1 MSFRLNHFASAAT
14 LLMSGALAPAHAQQA
29 ASAPAPDAAASA
41 VPPAAPAPTEVQVVE
56 VKGIRAAY
64 ASSLGSKKS
73 ADSIVEVVTA
83 EDVGKLPAKNVA
95 DTVQRLPGVN
105 ISSNSGGDG
114 AFADANRV
122 SIRGTA
128 PSLTQTLINGHS
140 VGSADW
146 FIANQGVNGGA
157 SGRSVSYDLL
167 PAEIVGKV
175 TVYKTAQADLIEGGA
190 AGSVDIETRSPL
202 SLAKQVTVDGSI
214 NAVYSTAT
222 RKTDPQVSGLV
233 GWKNDAKTL
242 GVILQ
247 AFSERRHDRRDG
259 QEFLGYNTVS
269 FQDIYGLAPIA
280 NPNNDP
286 AIAAQNAAN
295 ATQLAS
301 LHASKPGLDGATFAN
316 NVNATLLE
324 MNMQRQGAMV
334 DVELKPT
341 NRLRLDF
348 NGFYSKLT
356 ETNQDSSLETEQTA
370 LIGMG
375 VLPDSYQVNSGGLLT
390 SATWNQSSMPDYAST
405 GAYVADYDK
414 YYRPGENA
422 RVYYADVD
430 LDFAASDTLRITGKL
445 GRTQAVG
452 ATPNEYA
459 YVTNV
464 GNAGLSYQ
472 MNGLLKPADVSFPGY
487 PNTGNYNDPHLFL
500 AYDGL
505 NKVKSTDQETY
516 FQTDA
521 ELATETGVLDALKFG
536 MRLTSHQR
544 SVLDYYNDGCE
555 AQVPDD
561 TYTQCV
567 GTAQW
572 NGQVENRYGQGL
584 KGGPGFLTNIW
595 QLSPGAITSYVNAPG
610 NLPASSLPYSWPSS
624 FVVDEKTQA
633 LYGMA
638 KLVGGQW
645 KGNAGLRVVRT
656 QQVAHYNEGADAA
669 APGDTIYPDPHN
681 GDYIHVTTSKTYTDL
696 LPSANFSY
704 DLTRNLI
711 GRLAA
716 SRTMTRADYTD
727 LAGAVSLN
735 GQNGTGSGGNPQLK
749 PVRSTNWDASIEWYF
764 APQALLEL
772 GVFYMDLTSY
782 IGYGQTTVL
791 APNLQ
796 QNPIV
801 STPTYP
807 YTVAQPVND
816 KGTNKGFEIAWQQPI
831 AWGFGMDLNYT
842 YALGRDSNG
851 APLAGSSRHTYN
863 AEGWY
868 ENDFLSARLIYSY
881 RSDFLTG
888 IVSAL
893 PQYVAGAGDVSASI
907 NVKLTDQ
914 LSLSFDAKNLAGALA
929 RQYVVQKDMPAAI
942 YNNGKQFYLG
952 LKYSM

>member
-14 LLMSGALAPAHAQQA
+14 LLMSGALAPAYAQQG
-29 ASAPAPDAAASA
+29 APAPQPAASA
-41 VPPAAPAPTEVQVVE
+41 VPPAADNVQTVE
-56 VKGIRAAY
+56 IKGIRASY
-64 ASSLGSKKS
+64 ASSLGSKKN
-73 ADSIVEVVTA
+73 ADAVVEVVTA
-83 EDVGKLPAKNVA
+83 EDIGKLPAKNVA

-122 SIRGTA
+122 SIRGTS

-190 AGSVDIETRSPL
+190 TGSVDIETRSPL
-202 SLAKQVTVDGSI
+202 SLSKQLTVDGSI
-214 NAVYSTAT
+214 NAVYSTST

-233 GWKNDAKTL
+233 GWKNDAKTF

-269 FQDIYGLAPIA
+269 FQDIYGLAA
-280 NPNNDP
+280 DDP
-286 AIAAQNAAN
+286 ALATLRAA
-295 ATQLAS
+295 
-301 LHASKPGLDGATFAN
+301 HPGLDGATFAN

-324 MNMQRQGAMV
+324 MNMQRKGAML
-334 DVELKPT
+334 DLELKPT
-341 NRLRLDF
+341 SRLRLDF

-356 ETNQDSSLETEQTA
+356 ETNQDSSFETEQTA
-370 LIGMG
+370 LIRMG

-390 SATWNQSSMPDYAST
+390 QATWNQSSMPDYAST
-405 GAYVADYDK
+405 GAYVGDYDK

-422 RVYYADVD
+422 RVYYADLD
-430 LDFAASDTLRITGKL
+430 LDYAVSDKLRITGKL
-445 GRTQAVG
+445 GKTQAVG

-464 GNAGLSYQ
+464 GNAGLTYT
-472 MNGLLKPADVSFPGY
+472 MNGLYKPADVSFPGY
-487 PNTGNYNDPHLFL
+487 ANTGNFNDPHLFL

-516 FQTDA
+516 FQSDA
-521 ELATETGVLDALKFG
+521 DVSIEHGVLDSFKFG
-536 MRLTSHQR
+536 VRLTNHQR
-544 SVLDYYNDGCE
+544 SVLDYYNDGCQ
-555 AQVPDD
+555 AQVPDN

-572 NGQVENRYGQGL
+572 NGQVESRYGQGL
-584 KGGPGFLTNIW
+584 HGGPGFLTNIW
-595 QLSPGAITSYVNAPG
+595 QLSPGAITGYVNAPG

-624 FVVDEKTQA
+624 FVVNERTQA

-638 KLVGGQW
+638 RLVGDQW
-645 KGNAGLRVVRT
+645 KGNAGLRAVRT

-669 APGDTIYPDPHN
+669 APGDTVYPDPHN

-696 LPSANFSY
+696 LPSANFSV
-704 DLTRNLI
+704 DITPKLI

-749 PVRSTNWDASIEWYF
+749 PVRSSNWDASLEWYF
-764 APQALLEL
+764 APQSLLEL

-801 STPTYP
+801 TTPTYP

-816 KGTNKGFEIAWQQPI
+816 KGTNKGFELAWQQPI
-831 AWGFGMDLNYT
+831 ADGFGLNLNYT
-842 YALGRDSNG
+842 YAVGRDSNG
-851 APLAGSSRHTYN
+851 ARLAGSSRHTYN

-868 ENDFLSARLIYSY
+868 ENDFFSARLTYSY

-893 PQYVAGAGDVSASI
+893 PQYVAGSGDVSASV
-907 NVKLTDQ
+907 NLKLTDQ
-914 LSLSFDAKNLAGALA
+914 LSLSFDAKNLAGTLA
-929 RQYVVQKDMPAAI
+929 CQYVVQKDMPAAI

-952 LKYSM
+952 LKYSL

>member
-1 MSFRLNHFASAAT
+1 MSFRLNPFALAAT
-14 LLMSGALAPAHAQQA
+14 LLMSGALTPARAQEA
-29 ASAPAPDAAASA
+29 APAPQPAASA
-41 VPPAAPAPTEVQVVE
+41 VPQPAAEVQSVE
-56 VKGIRAAY
+56 IKGIRASY
-64 ASSLGSKKS
+64 ANSLNKKKGDD
-73 ADSIVEVVTA
+73 AVVEVVTA
-83 EDVGKLPAKNVA
+83 EDIGKLPAKNVA

-167 PAEIVGKV
+167 PAEIVGQV

-190 AGSVDIETRSPL
+190 TGSVNIETRSPL
-202 SLAKQVTVDGSI
+202 SLSKQLTLDGSI
-214 NAVYSTAT
+214 TAAYSTST

-233 GWKNDAKTL
+233 GWKNDAKTF

-269 FQDIYGLAPIA
+269 FQDIYGLAA
-280 NPNNDP
+280 DDP
-286 AIAAQNAAN
+286 ALATLRAA
-295 ATQLAS
+295 
-301 LHASKPGLDGATFAN
+301 HPGLDGATFAN

-324 MNMQRQGAMV
+324 MNMQRKGAML
-334 DVELKPT
+334 DLELKPT
-341 NRLRLDF
+341 SRLRLDF

-375 VLPDSYQVNSGGLLT
+375 VLPDSYQVNAGGLLT
-390 SATWNQSSMPDYAST
+390 QATWNQSSMPDYAST

-422 RVYYADVD
+422 RVYYANLD
-430 LDFAASDTLRITGKL
+430 LDYTVSDKLRLSGKL
-445 GRTQAVG
+445 GKTQAVG

-464 GNAGLSYQ
+464 GNAGLAYT
-472 MNGLLKPADVSFPGY
+472 MNGLYKPADVSFPGY
-487 PNTGNYNDPHLFL
+487 PNTGNFNDPHLFL

-516 FQTDA
+516 FQADA
-521 ELATETGVLDALKFG
+521 DLSVDSGVLDSFKFG
-536 MRLTSHQR
+536 VRLTSHQR
-544 SVLDYYNDGCE
+544 SVLDYYNDGCQ

-572 NGQVENRYGQGL
+572 NGQVESRYGQGL
-584 KGGPGFLTNIW
+584 GGGPGFLTNIW
-595 QLSPGAITSYVNAPG
+595 QLSPGAITGYVNAPG

-624 FVVDEKTQA
+624 FVVNERTQA
-633 LYGMA
+633 LFGMGR
-638 KLVGGQW
+638 LVGDQW

-669 APGDTIYPDPHN
+669 TPGETVYPDPHN
-681 GDYIHVTTSKTYTDL
+681 GDYIHVTTAKTYTDL

-704 DLTRNLI
+704 DLTPKLV

-749 PVRSTNWDASIEWYF
+749 PVRSSNFDASLEWYF
-764 APQALLEL
+764 APQSLLEL

-801 STPTYP
+801 ATPTYP

-816 KGTNKGFEIAWQQPI
+816 KGTNKGFELAWQQPI
-831 AWGFGMDLNYT
+831 AYGFGLNLNYT
-842 YALGRDSNG
+842 YAVGRDSNG
-851 APLAGSSRHTYN
+851 ARLAGSSRHTYN

-868 ENDFLSARLIYSY
+868 ENDVFSARLIYSY

-893 PQYVAGAGDVSASI
+893 PQYVAGAGDISASV
-907 NVKLTDQ
+907 NLKLTDQ
-914 LSLSFDAKNLAGALA
+914 LSLSFDAKNLAGTLA

-952 LKYSM
+952 LKYSL

>member
-1 MSFRLNHFASAAT
+1 MSFRLNPFASAA
-14 LLMSGALAPAHAQQA
+14 LLMSGAIAPACAQQA
-29 ASAPAPDAAASA
+29 APAPQAAASA
-41 VPPAAPAPTEVQVVE
+41 ASAPGEEVQTVE
-56 VKGIRAAY
+56 IKGIRASY
-64 ASSLGSKKS
+64 ASSLSNKKG
-73 ADSIVEVVTA
+73 ADAVVEVVTA
-83 EDVGKLPAKNVA
+83 EDIGKLPAKNVA

-128 PSLTQTLINGHS
+128 PSLTQTLVNGHS

-175 TVYKTAQADLIEGGA
+175 TVYKTSQADLIEGGA
-190 AGSVDIETRSPL
+190 TGSVDIETRSPL
-202 SLAKQVTVDGSI
+202 SLAKPLTLDGSI
-214 NAVYSTAT
+214 TAAYSTST

-233 GWKNDAKTL
+233 GWKNDAKTF

-269 FQDIYGLAPIA
+269 FQDIFGLAPVA

-295 ATQLAS
+295 AAALA
-301 LHASKPGLDGATFAN
+301 AKQAQYPGLDGATFAN

-324 MNMQRQGAMV
+324 MNMQRTGGLV
-334 DVELKPT
+334 DVEFKPAPT
-341 NRLRLDF
+341 LRLDV
-348 NGFYSKLT
+348 NGFWSKLT
-356 ETNQDSSLETEQTA
+356 ATNQDSSLETEQTA

-375 VLPDSYQVNSGGLLT
+375 VLPDTYQVNSGGLLT
-390 SATWNQSSMPDYAST
+390 QATWNQSSMPDYAST

-422 RVYYADVD
+422 RVYYADID

-445 GRTQAVG
+445 GKTQAVG

-464 GNAGLSYQ
+464 GNAGLSYR
-472 MNGLLKPADVSFPGY
+472 MNGLLTPADVSFPGY
-487 PNTGNYNDPHLFL
+487 ANTGNYNDPHLFL

-521 ELATETGVLDALKFG
+521 EWATETGVLDALKFG
-536 MRLTSHQR
+536 LRLTSHQR

-555 AQVPDD
+555 AVIPDN
-561 TYTQCV
+561 TYTQCN
-567 GTAQW
+567 GIAQW
-572 NGQVENRYGQGL
+572 AGQVEDRYGQGL
-584 KGGPGFLTNIW
+584 HGGPGFLTNIW
-595 QLSPGAITSYVNAPG
+595 QLSPSEITDYVNAPG

-624 FVVDEKTQA
+624 FVVNEKTQA

-638 KLVGGQW
+638 KLAGAQW

-656 QQVAHYNEGADAA
+656 QQVAHYNEGSDAA
-669 APGDTIYPDPHN
+669 APGDTIYQDPHN
-681 GDYIHVTTSKTYTDL
+681 GDYIHVTTRKTYTDL
-696 LPSANFSY
+696 LPSANFSV
-704 DLTRNLI
+704 DFTNKLI
-711 GRLAA
+711 GRVAA
-716 SRTMTRADYTD
+716 SRTITRADYTD

-749 PVRSTNWDASIEWYF
+749 PVRSTNWDASLEWYF
-764 APQALLEL
+764 APQSLLEV

-782 IGYGQTTVL
+782 IGYGQTTIL

-816 KGTNKGFEIAWQQPI
+816 KGTNKGFELAWQQPI
-831 AWGFGMDLNYT
+831 AYGFGVNLNYT

-868 ENDFLSARLIYSY
+868 ENDFLSARLTYSY

-907 NVKLTDQ
+907 NWKLTDQ
-914 LSLSFDAKNLAGALA
+914 LSLSFDAKNLTGELA
-929 RQYVVQKDMPAAI
+929 RQYVVRKDMPAAI

-952 LKYSM
+952 LKYSL

>member
-1 MSFRLNHFASAAT
+1 MSFRLNPFASAA
-14 LLMSGALAPAHAQQA
+14 LLMTGVITPAFAQQA
-29 ASAPAPDAAASA
+29 APAPQPAASA
-41 VPPAAPAPTEVQVVE
+41 VPTQPDVQVVE
-56 VKGIRAAY
+56 VKGIRASY
-64 ASSLGSKKS
+64 ASSLSNKKG
-73 ADSIVEVVTA
+73 ADSVVEVVTA
-83 EDVGKLPAKNVA
+83 EDIGKLPAKNVA

-175 TVYKTAQADLIEGGA
+175 TVFKTAQADLIEGGA
-190 AGSVDIETRSPL
+190 TGSVDIETRSPL
-202 SLAKQVTVDGSI
+202 SLSKQLTLDAS
-214 NAVYSTAT
+214 ATAAYSTST

-233 GWKNDAKTL
+233 GWKNDAKTF

-247 AFSERRHDRRDG
+247 AFSEQRHDRRDG

-269 FQDIYGLAPIA
+269 MQDIFGLAPVA
-280 NPNNDP
+280 NPGNDP
-286 AIAAQNAAN
+286 TIAAQNAAN
-295 ATQLAS
+295 AAALA
-301 LHASKPGLDGATFAN
+301 AKQAQYPGLDGATFAN

-324 MNMQRQGAMV
+324 MHMQRKGAMV
-334 DVELKPT
+334 DFELKPT
-341 NRLRLDF
+341 NRLRVDV

-375 VLPDSYQVNSGGLLT
+375 VLPDTYQVNSGGLLT
-390 SATWNQSSMPDYAST
+390 QATWNQSSMPDYAST

-414 YYRPGENA
+414 YYRPNESA
-422 RVYYADVD
+422 RVYYADLD
-430 LDFAASDTLRITGKL
+430 LDFEASDKLRLTGKL
-445 GRTQAVG
+445 GKTQAVG

-464 GNAGLSYQ
+464 GNAGLSYK
-472 MNGLLKPADVSFPGY
+472 MNGLYTPADVSFPGY

-516 FQTDA
+516 FQGDA
-521 ELATETGVLDALKFG
+521 EYATEYGVLDALKFG
-536 MRLTSHQR
+536 VRFTNHSR

-555 AQVPDD
+555 AQIPDD
-561 TYTQCV
+561 SYTQCV
-567 GTAQW
+567 GIAQW

-584 KGGPGFLTNIW
+584 HGGPGFLTNIW
-595 QLSPGAITSYVNAPG
+595 QLSPSEITGYVNAPG

-624 FVVDEKTQA
+624 FVVNEKTQA

-638 KLVGGQW
+638 KLVGEQW

-656 QQVAHYNEGADAA
+656 QQVAHYNEGSDAA
-669 APGDTIYPDPHN
+669 APGDTIYSDPHN

-704 DLTRNLI
+704 DFRRDLI
-711 GRLAA
+711 GRVAA

-749 PVRSTNWDASIEWYF
+749 PVRSTNWDASLEWYF
-764 APQALLEL
+764 APQSLLEV

-816 KGTNKGFEIAWQQPI
+816 KGTNKGFELAWQQPI
-831 AWGFGMDLNYT
+831 AYGFGVNLNYT
-842 YALGRDSNG
+842 WALGRDSNG
-851 APLAGSSRHTYN
+851 APLAGSSKHTYN

-868 ENDFLSARLIYSY
+868 ENDFLSARVTYSY

-893 PQYVAGAGDVSASI
+893 PQYVAGSGDVSASI
-907 NVKLTDQ
+907 NWKLTDQ
-914 LSLSFDAKNLAGALA
+914 LSLSLDGKNLAGTLA

-952 LKYSM
+952 LKFSL

>member
-1 MSFRLNHFASAAT
+1 MSFRLNPFALAAT
-14 LLMSGALAPAHAQQA
+14 LLMSGTLVPACAQS
-29 ASAPAPDAAASA
+29 SAPGPDSAASA
-41 VPPAAPAPTEVQVVE
+41 VPPLPTQPDTQVVE

-64 ASSLGSKKS
+64 ASSLGAKKS
-73 ADSIVEVVTA
+73 ADAIVEVVTA

-95 DTVQRLPGVN
+95 DTMQRLPGVN

-128 PSLTQTLINGHS
+128 PSLTQTLVNGHS

-190 AGSVDIETRSPL
+190 TGSVDIETRSPL
-202 SLAKQVTVDGSI
+202 SLSKQLTVDGSI
-214 NAVYSTAT
+214 NAVYSTST
-222 RKTDPQVSGLV
+222 RKSDPQISGMV
-233 GWKNDAKTL
+233 GWKNEAKTL
-242 GVILQ
+242 GVIFQ
-247 AFSERRHDRRDG
+247 AFSESRHDRRDG
-259 QEFLGYNTVS
+259 QEFLGYDTVS
-269 FQDIYGLAPIA
+269 MQDIFGLAPIS
-280 NPNNDP
+280 NPTNDP
-286 AIAAQNAAN
+286 GIAAQNAAN
-295 ATQLAS
+295 AAALA
-301 LHASKPGLDGATFAN
+301 AKQAQYPGLDGATFAN

-324 MNMQRQGAMV
+324 MRMQRKGAML

-348 NGFYSKLT
+348 NGFMSRLT

-375 VLPDSYQVNSGGLLT
+375 VLPDSYHVNSGGLLT
-390 SATWNQSSMPDYAST
+390 QATWNPSSMPDYAST

-414 YYRPGENA
+414 YDRPGENA
-422 RVYYADVD
+422 KVYYADVD
-430 LDFAASDTLRITGKL
+430 VDFAASDKLRLSGKL
-445 GRTQAVG
+445 GKTQAVG

-472 MNGLLKPADVSFPGY
+472 MNGLYKPGDVSFPGY
-487 PNTGNYNDPHLFL
+487 ANTGNFNDPHLFL

-516 FQTDA
+516 VQADA
-521 ELATETGVLDALKFG
+521 DYAVESGVLDSLKFG
-536 MRLTSHQR
+536 VRLTNHQR
-544 SVLDYYNDGCE
+544 SVLDYYNDGCQ
-555 AQVPDD
+555 AQVPDG

-572 NGQVENRYGQGL
+572 AGQVQARYGQGL
-584 KGGPGFLTNIW
+584 HGGPGFLSNIW
-595 QLSPGAITSYVNAPG
+595 QLSPGEITSYVNAAG

-638 KLVGGQW
+638 RLVGEQW

-656 QQVAHYNEGADAA
+656 QQAAHYNQGADAA
-669 APGDTIYPDPHN
+669 APGQTVYSDPHN
-681 GDYIHVTTSKTYTDL
+681 GDYVHVTTTKAYTDL
-696 LPSANFSY
+696 LPSANASY
-704 DLTRNLI
+704 DFTNKLI
-711 GRLAA
+711 GRVAA

-749 PVRSTNWDASIEWYF
+749 PVRSTNWDASLEWYF
-764 APQALLEL
+764 APQSLLEV

-801 STPTYP
+801 TTPTYA

-816 KGTNKGFEIAWQQPI
+816 KGRNKGFEIAWQQPI
-831 AWGFGMDLNYT
+831 AYGFGLDLNYT
-842 YALGRDSNG
+842 YAAGRDSNG

-868 ENDFLSARLIYSY
+868 ENDSLSARLIYSY

-893 PQYVAGAGDVSASI
+893 PQYVAGTGDVSASI
-907 NVKLTDQ
+907 NFKLTDQ
-914 LSLSFDAKNLAGALA
+914 LSVSFDAKNLAGTLA
-929 RQYVVQKDMPAAI
+929 RQYVVHKDMPAAI

-952 LKYSM
+952 LKYSL

>member
-1 MSFRLNHFASAAT
+1 MSFRLNPFASAA
-14 LLMSGALAPAHAQQA
+14 LLMTGAISPAFAQ
-29 ASAPAPDAAASA
+29 
-41 VPPAAPAPTEVQVVE
+41 PAAPAPQSAASAAAAPVEETQTVE
-56 VKGIRAAY
+56 VKGIRASY
-64 ASSLGSKKS
+64 ASSLSNKKS
-73 ADSIVEVVTA
+73 ADAVVEVVTA

-128 PSLTQTLINGHS
+128 PSLTQTLVNGHS

-175 TVYKTAQADLIEGGA
+175 TVYKTSQADLIEGGA
-190 AGSVDIETRSPL
+190 TGSVDIETRSPL
-202 SLAKQVTVDGSI
+202 SLARQVTLDGAI
-214 NAVYSTAT
+214 NAVYSTST

-233 GWKNDAKTL
+233 GWKNDAKTF
-242 GVILQ
+242 GVLLQ

-269 FQDIYGLAPIA
+269 FQDIFGLAPVD

-286 AIAAQNAAN
+286 AITAQNAAN
-295 ATQLAS
+295 AAALA
-301 LHASKPGLDGATFAN
+301 AKQAQYPGLDGATFAN

-324 MNMQRQGAMV
+324 MNMQRKGAMV
-334 DVELKPT
+334 DLELKPT
-341 NRLRLDF
+341 SRLRLDF

-375 VLPDSYQVNSGGLLT
+375 VLPDTYQVNSGELLT
-390 SATWNQSSMPDYAST
+390 QATWNQSSMPDYAST

-422 RVYYADVD
+422 RVYYADIDV
-430 LDFAASDTLRITGKL
+430 DFAASDTLRITGKL
-445 GRTQAVG
+445 GKTQAVG

-464 GNAGLSYQ
+464 GNTGLSYK
-472 MNGLLKPADVSFPGY
+472 MNGLLTPADVSFPGY
-487 PNTGNYNDPHLFL
+487 ANTGNYNDPHLFL

-521 ELATETGVLDALKFG
+521 EWATETGVLDALKFG
-536 MRLTSHQR
+536 VRLTNHQR

-555 AQVPDD
+555 AVIPDD
-561 TYTQCV
+561 TYTQCN
-567 GTAQW
+567 GIAQW
-572 NGQVENRYGQGL
+572 AGQVENRYGQGL
-584 KGGPGFLTNIW
+584 HGGPGFLTNIW
-595 QLSPGAITSYVNAPG
+595 QLSPAEITSYVNAPG

-624 FVVDEKTQA
+624 FVVNEKTQA

-638 KLVGGQW
+638 KLVGTQW

-656 QQVAHYNEGADAA
+656 QQVAHYNEGSDAA
-669 APGDTIYPDPHN
+669 GPGDTIFPDPHN
-681 GDYIHVTTSKTYTDL
+681 GDYIHVTTRKTYTDL
-696 LPSANFSY
+696 LPSANLSY
-704 DLTRNLI
+704 DFTNKLI
-711 GRLAA
+711 GRFAA
-716 SRTMTRADYTD
+716 SRTITRADYTD

-749 PVRSTNWDASIEWYF
+749 PVRSTNWDASLEWYF
-764 APQALLEL
+764 APQSLLEV

-816 KGTNKGFEIAWQQPI
+816 KGTNKGFELAWQQPI
-831 AWGFGMDLNYT
+831 AYGFGVNLNYT

-868 ENDFLSARLIYSY
+868 ENDFLSARLTYSY

-907 NVKLTDQ
+907 NWKLTDQ
-914 LSLSFDAKNLAGALA
+914 LSLSFDAKNLTGELA
-929 RQYVVQKDMPAAI
+929 RQYVVRKDMPAAI

-952 LKYSM
+952 LKYSL

>member
-1 MSFRLNHFASAAT
+1 MSFRLNPFASAA
-14 LLMSGALAPAHAQQA
+14 LLMTGAISPAFAQ
-29 ASAPAPDAAASA
+29 
-41 VPPAAPAPTEVQVVE
+41 PAAPAPQSAASAAAAPVEETQTVE
-56 VKGIRAAY
+56 VKGIRASY
-64 ASSLGSKKS
+64 ASSLSNKKS
-73 ADSIVEVVTA
+73 ADAVVEVVTA

-128 PSLTQTLINGHS
+128 PSLTQTLVNGHS

-175 TVYKTAQADLIEGGA
+175 TVYKTSQADLIEGGA
-190 AGSVDIETRSPL
+190 TGSVDIETRSPL

-214 NAVYSTAT
+214 NAVYSTST

-233 GWKNDAKTL
+233 GWKNDAKTF
-242 GVILQ
+242 GVLLQ

-269 FQDIYGLAPIA
+269 FQDIFGLAPVD

-286 AIAAQNAAN
+286 AITAQNAAN
-295 ATQLAS
+295 AAALA
-301 LHASKPGLDGATFAN
+301 AKQAQYPGLDGATFAN

-324 MNMQRQGAMV
+324 MNMQRKGAMV
-334 DVELKPT
+334 DLELKPT
-341 NRLRLDF
+341 SRLRLDF

-375 VLPDSYQVNSGGLLT
+375 VLPDTYQVNSGGLLT
-390 SATWNQSSMPDYAST
+390 QATWNQSSMPDYAST

-422 RVYYADVD
+422 RVYYADIDV
-430 LDFAASDTLRITGKL
+430 DFAASDTLRITGKL
-445 GRTQAVG
+445 GKTQAVG

-464 GNAGLSYQ
+464 GNTGLSYK
-472 MNGLLKPADVSFPGY
+472 MNGLLTPADVSFPGY
-487 PNTGNYNDPHLFL
+487 ANTGNYNDPHLFL

-521 ELATETGVLDALKFG
+521 EWATEAGVLDALKFG
-536 MRLTSHQR
+536 VRLTNHQR

-555 AQVPDD
+555 AVIPDN
-561 TYTQCV
+561 TYTQCN
-567 GTAQW
+567 GIAQW
-572 NGQVENRYGQGL
+572 AGQVENRYGQGL
-584 KGGPGFLTNIW
+584 HGGPGFLTNIW
-595 QLSPGAITSYVNAPG
+595 QLSPSEITSYVNAPG

-624 FVVDEKTQA
+624 FVVNEKTQA

-638 KLVGGQW
+638 KLVGTQW

-656 QQVAHYNEGADAA
+656 QQVAHYNEGSDAA
-669 APGDTIYPDPHN
+669 GPGDTIFPDPHN
-681 GDYIHVTTSKTYTDL
+681 GDYIHVTTRKTYTDL
-696 LPSANFSY
+696 LPSANLSY
-704 DLTRNLI
+704 DFTNKLI
-711 GRLAA
+711 GRFAA
-716 SRTMTRADYTD
+716 SRTITRADYTD

-749 PVRSTNWDASIEWYF
+749 PVRSTNWDASLEWYF
-764 APQALLEL
+764 APQSLLEV

-816 KGTNKGFEIAWQQPI
+816 KGTNKGFELAWQQPI
-831 AWGFGMDLNYT
+831 AYGFGVNLNYT

-868 ENDFLSARLIYSY
+868 ENDFLSARLTYSY

-907 NVKLTDQ
+907 NWKLTDQ
-914 LSLSFDAKNLAGALA
+914 LSLSFDAKNLTGELA
-929 RQYVVQKDMPAAI
+929 RQYVVRKDMPAAI

-952 LKYSM
+952 LKYSL

>member
-1 MSFRLNHFASAAT
+1 MNPFASAA
-14 LLMSGALAPAHAQQA
+14 LLMSGAIAPACAQQA
-29 ASAPAPDAAASA
+29 APAPQAAASA
-41 VPPAAPAPTEVQVVE
+41 ASAPGEEVQTVE
-56 VKGIRAAY
+56 IKGIRASY
-64 ASSLGSKKS
+64 ASSLSNKKG
-73 ADSIVEVVTA
+73 ADAVVEVVTA
-83 EDVGKLPAKNVA
+83 EDIGKLPAKNVA

-128 PSLTQTLINGHS
+128 PSLTQTLVNGHS

-175 TVYKTAQADLIEGGA
+175 TVYKTSQADLIEGGA
-190 AGSVDIETRSPL
+190 TGSVDIETRSPL
-202 SLAKQVTVDGSI
+202 SLSKQVTVDGSVS
-214 NAVYSTAT
+214 AAYSTST

-233 GWKNDAKTL
+233 GWKNDAKTF

-269 FQDIYGLAPIA
+269 FQDIFGLAPVA

-295 ATQLAS
+295 AAALA
-301 LHASKPGLDGATFAN
+301 AKQAQYPGLDGATFAN

-324 MNMQRQGAMV
+324 MNMQRKGAMV
-334 DVELKPT
+334 DFELKPT
-341 NRLRLDF
+341 NRLRLDL

-375 VLPDSYQVNSGGLLT
+375 VLPDTYQVNSGGLLT
-390 SATWNQSSMPDYAST
+390 QATWNQSSMPDYAST

-422 RVYYADVD
+422 RVYYADID

-445 GRTQAVG
+445 GKTQAVG

-464 GNAGLSYQ
+464 GNAGLSYR
-472 MNGLLKPADVSFPGY
+472 MNGLLTPADVSFPGY
-487 PNTGNYNDPHLFL
+487 ANTGNYNDPHLFL

-521 ELATETGVLDALKFG
+521 EWATEAGVLDALKFG
-536 MRLTSHQR
+536 LRLTNHQR

-555 AQVPDD
+555 AVIPDN
-561 TYTQCV
+561 TYTQCN
-567 GTAQW
+567 GIAQW
-572 NGQVENRYGQGL
+572 AGQVEDRYGQGL
-584 KGGPGFLTNIW
+584 HGGPGFLTNIW
-595 QLSPGAITSYVNAPG
+595 QLSPSEITDYVNAPG

-624 FVVDEKTQA
+624 FVVNEKTQA

-638 KLVGGQW
+638 KLAGAQW

-656 QQVAHYNEGADAA
+656 QQVAHYNEGSDAA
-669 APGDTIYPDPHN
+669 APGDTIYQDPHN
-681 GDYIHVTTSKTYTDL
+681 GDYIHVTTRKTYTDL
-696 LPSANFSY
+696 LPSANFSV
-704 DLTRNLI
+704 DFTNKLI
-711 GRLAA
+711 GRVAA
-716 SRTMTRADYTD
+716 SRTITRADYTD

-749 PVRSTNWDASIEWYF
+749 PVRSTNWDASLEWYF
-764 APQALLEL
+764 APQSLLEV

-782 IGYGQTTVL
+782 IGYGQTTIL

-816 KGTNKGFEIAWQQPI
+816 KGTNKGFELAWQQPI
-831 AWGFGMDLNYT
+831 AYGFGVNLNYT

-868 ENDFLSARLIYSY
+868 ENDFLSARLTYSY

-907 NVKLTDQ
+907 NWKLTDQ
-914 LSLSFDAKNLAGALA
+914 LSLSFDAKNLTGELA
-929 RQYVVQKDMPAAI
+929 RQYVVRKDMPAAI

-952 LKYSM
+952 LKYSL

>member
-1 MSFRLNHFASAAT
+1 MNFRLNHLVSAT
-14 LLMSGALAPAHAQQA
+14 LMLSGAMSPAFAQQA
-29 ASAPAPDAAASA
+29 APAPADAASA
-41 VPPAAPAPTEVQVVE
+41 AKPAALAESTSLDVQSVE
-56 VKGIRAAY
+56 IKGIRAAY
-64 ASSLGSKKS
+64 ESSLASKKN
-73 ADSIVEVVTA
+73 ADGIVEVVTA
-83 EDVGKLPAKNVA
+83 EDIGKLPAKNVA

-175 TVYKTAQADLIEGGA
+175 TVYKTAQADVIEGGA
-190 AGSVDIETRSPL
+190 TGSVDIETRSPL
-202 SLAKQVTVDGSI
+202 SLAKKLTLDASLD
-214 NAVYSTAT
+214 AVYSSST

-233 GWKNDAKTL
+233 GWQNDAKTA
-242 GVILQ
+242 GVIFQ
-247 AFSERRHDRRDG
+247 VFSEKRHDRRDG
-259 QEFLGYNTVS
+259 QEFLGYDTVS
-269 FQDIYGLAPIA
+269 FQDIFGLAPINNNPSDPTNVA
-280 NPNNDP
+280 N
-286 AIAAQNAAN
+286 AAQLAA
-295 ATQLAS
+295 
-301 LHASKPGLDGATFAN
+301 LHAQYPNLDGATFAN

-324 MNMQRQGAMV
+324 MNQQRKGAML

-341 NRLRLDF
+341 NQLRVDL

-375 VLPDSYQVNSGGLLT
+375 VLPDTYSVNGNALLT
-390 SATWNQSSMPDYAST
+390 QATWNQANMPDYAST

-422 RVYYADVD
+422 RVYYVD
-430 LDFAASDTLRITGKL
+430 LDLDYAASDKLRITGKL
-445 GRTQAVG
+445 GKTQAVG

-464 GNAGLSYQ
+464 GNTGLSYT
-472 MNGLLKPADVSFPGY
+472 MNGLYKPGDVSFPGY
-487 PNTGNYNDPHLFL
+487 ANTGNYNDPHLFL

-516 FQTDA
+516 FQSDA
-521 ELATETGVLDALKFG
+521 EYATEYGILDALKFG
-536 MRLTSHQR
+536 VRFTNHSR

-555 AQVPDD
+555 AQIPDD
-561 TYTQCV
+561 TYTQCN
-567 GTAQW
+567 GIAQW
-572 NGQVENRYGQGL
+572 AGQVENRYGQGL
-584 KGGPGFLTNIW
+584 KGGPGFLSNIW
-595 QLSPGAITSYVNAPG
+595 QLSPGEITSYVNAPG

-624 FVVDEKTQA
+624 FVVNEKTQA

-638 KLVGGQW
+638 KLVGEQW
-645 KGNAGLRVVRT
+645 KGNVGLRIVRT

-696 LPSANFSY
+696 LPSLNLSY
-704 DLTRNLI
+704 EFTHKLI
-711 GRLAA
+711 GRFAA

-764 APQALLEL
+764 APQALLEF

-807 YTVAQPVND
+807 YAVAQPVND
-816 KGTNKGFEIAWQQPI
+816 KGTNKGFELAWQQPV
-831 AWGFGMDLNYT
+831 AYGFGIDLNYT
-842 YALGRDSNG
+842 YADGRDSNG
-851 APLAGSSRHTYN
+851 APLAGSSKHTYN

-893 PQYVAGAGDVSASI
+893 PQYVASAGDVSASI
-907 NVKLTDQ
+907 NYKLTSQ
-914 LSLSFDAKNLAGALA
+914 LSLSFDAKNLTGQLA
-929 RQYVVQKDMPAAI
+929 RQYVVNKDMPAAI

>member
-14 LLMSGALAPAHAQQA
+14 LLMSGALAPAYAQQG
-29 ASAPAPDAAASA
+29 APAPQPAASA
-41 VPPAAPAPTEVQVVE
+41 VPPDDDVQSVE
-56 VKGIRAAY
+56 IKGIRASY
-64 ASSLGSKKS
+64 ASSLGSKKN
-73 ADSIVEVVTA
+73 ADAVVEVVTA
-83 EDVGKLPAKNVA
+83 EDIGKLPAKNVA

-167 PAEIVGKV
+167 PAEIVGQV
-175 TVYKTAQADLIEGGA
+175 TVYKTSQADLIEGGA
-190 AGSVDIETRSPL
+190 TGSVDIETRSPL
-202 SLAKQVTVDGSI
+202 SLTKSLTLDGSI
-214 NAVYSTAT
+214 SAAYSTST

-242 GVILQ
+242 GGIFQ
-247 AFSERRHDRRDG
+247 AFSESRHDRRDG

-269 FQDIYGLAPIA
+269 FQDIYGLAPIP
-280 NPNNDP
+280 NPNHVD
-286 AIAAQNAAN
+286 AIDQQNKAN
-295 ATQLAS
+295 AQQLAS
-301 LHASKPGLDGATFAN
+301 LQVAHPGLDGATFAN

-324 MNMQRQGAMV
+324 MSQKRKGAML

-341 NRLRLDF
+341 SRLRLDV

-390 SATWNQSSMPDYAST
+390 QATWNQSSMPDYATT

-414 YYRPGENA
+414 YYRPDESA
-422 RVYYADVD
+422 RVWYADVD
-430 LDFAASDTLRITGKL
+430 LDFAASDKLRITGKL
-445 GRTQAVG
+445 GKTQAVG

-472 MNGLLKPADVSFPGY
+472 MNGLYKPADVAFPGY

-516 FQTDA
+516 FQGDA
-521 ELATETGVLDALKFG
+521 EYAVEAGILDAVKFG
-536 MRLTSHQR
+536 VRLTDHQR
-544 SVLDYYNDGCE
+544 SVLDYYNDGCQ

-572 NGQVENRYGQGL
+572 AGQVESRYGQGL
-584 KGGPGFLTNIW
+584 GGGPGFLSNIW
-595 QLSPGAITSYVNAPG
+595 QLSPAEIAGYVNAPG

-624 FVVDEKTQA
+624 FVVNEKTQA

-638 KLVGGQW
+638 KLVGEQW

-656 QQVAHYNEGADAA
+656 RQVAHYNEGSDAA
-669 APGDTIYPDPHN
+669 APGDTVYPDPHN

-704 DLTRNLI
+704 DFTRNVI
-711 GRLAA
+711 GRVAA

-749 PVRSTNWDASIEWYF
+749 PVRSSNWDASLEWYF
-764 APQALLEL
+764 APQALLEV

-801 STPTYP
+801 ATPTYP

-816 KGTNKGFEIAWQQPI
+816 KGTNKGIELSWQQPI
-831 AWGFGMDLNYT
+831 AWGFGANLNYT
-842 YALGRDSNG
+842 YAVGRDSNG

-868 ENDFLSARLIYSY
+868 ENDLLSARLIYSY

-893 PQYVAGAGDVSASI
+893 PQYVAGGGDLSAS
-907 NVKLTDQ
+907 VSFKLTDQ
-914 LSLSFDAKNLAGALA
+914 LSLSFDAKNLAGTLA

-952 LKYSM
+952 LKYSL

>member
-1 MSFRLNHFASAAT
+1 MSFRLNPFASAA
-14 LLMSGALAPAHAQQA
+14 LLMTGAIPPAFAQ
-29 ASAPAPDAAASA
+29 S
-41 VPPAAPAPTEVQVVE
+41 AAPAPQPAASAAAAPVEETQTVE
-56 VKGIRAAY
+56 VKGIRASY
-64 ASSLGSKKS
+64 ASSLGNKKS
-73 ADSIVEVVTA
+73 ADAVVEVVTA

-128 PSLTQTLINGHS
+128 PSLTQTLVNGHS

-190 AGSVDIETRSPL
+190 TGSVDIETRSPL

-214 NAVYSTAT
+214 NAVHSTST

-233 GWKNDAKTL
+233 GWKNDAKTF
-242 GVILQ
+242 GVLLQ

-269 FQDIYGLAPIA
+269 LQDIFGLAPVD

-295 ATQLAS
+295 AAALA
-301 LHASKPGLDGATFAN
+301 ARQAQYPGLDGATFAN

-324 MNMQRQGAMV
+324 MNMQRKGAMV
-334 DVELKPT
+334 DLEFKPT
-341 NRLRLDF
+341 SRLRLDF

-375 VLPDSYQVNSGGLLT
+375 VLPDTYQVNSGGLLT
-390 SATWNQSSMPDYAST
+390 QATWNQSSMPDYAST

-422 RVYYADVD
+422 RVYYADLDV
-430 LDFAASDTLRITGKL
+430 DFAASDTLRITGKL
-445 GRTQAVG
+445 GKTQAVG

-464 GNAGLSYQ
+464 GNAGLSYT

-487 PNTGNYNDPHLFL
+487 ANTGNYNDPHLFL

-516 FQTDA
+516 FQADA
-521 ELATETGVLDALKFG
+521 EWATERGVLDALKFG
-536 MRLTSHQR
+536 VRLTSHQR

-555 AQVPDD
+555 AVIPDD
-561 TYTQCV
+561 TYTQCN
-567 GTAQW
+567 GIAQW
-572 NGQVENRYGQGL
+572 AGQVENRYGQGL
-584 KGGPGFLTNIW
+584 HGGPGFLTNIW
-595 QLSPGAITSYVNAPG
+595 QLSPSEITSYVNAPG

-638 KLVGGQW
+638 KLVGTQW

-656 QQVAHYNEGADAA
+656 QQVAHYNEGSDAA
-669 APGDTIYPDPHN
+669 GPGDTIYPDPHN

-704 DLTRNLI
+704 DFTNKLV
-711 GRLAA
+711 GRFAA
-716 SRTMTRADYTD
+716 SRTITRADYTD

-749 PVRSTNWDASIEWYF
+749 PVRSTNWDASLEWYF
-764 APQALLEL
+764 APQSLLEL

-782 IGYGQTTVL
+782 IGYGQTTIL

-801 STPTYP
+801 TTPTYP

-816 KGTNKGFEIAWQQPI
+816 KGTNKGFELAWQQPI
-831 AWGFGMDLNYT
+831 GYGFGVNLNYT

-868 ENDFLSARLIYSY
+868 ENDFLSARLTYSY

-907 NVKLTDQ
+907 NWKLTDQ
-914 LSLSFDAKNLAGALA
+914 LTLSFDAKNLTGELA
-929 RQYVVQKDMPAAI
+929 RQYVVRKDMPAAI

-952 LKYSM
+952 LKYSL

>member
-1 MSFRLNHFASAAT
+1 MSFRLNPFALAAT
-14 LLMSGALAPAHAQQA
+14 LLMSGALVPACAQPA
-29 ASAPAPDAAASA
+29 APAPDTAASA
-41 VPPAAPAPTEVQVVE
+41 VPPTPADSQVVE
-56 VKGIRAAY
+56 IKGIRAAY

-73 ADSIVEVVTA
+73 ADAIVEVVTA

-95 DTVQRLPGVN
+95 DTMQRLPGVN

-175 TVYKTAQADLIEGGA
+175 TVYKSAQADLVEGGA
-190 AGSVDIETRSPL
+190 TGSVDIETRSPL
-202 SLAKQVTVDGSI
+202 SLSKQLTVDGSI
-214 NAVYSTAT
+214 NAVYSTST
-222 RKTDPQVSGLV
+222 RKTDPQISGMV
-233 GWKNDAKTL
+233 GWKNEAKTL
-242 GVILQ
+242 GVIFQ
-247 AFSERRHDRRDG
+247 AFSESRHDRRDG
-259 QEFLGYNTVS
+259 QEFLGYDKVS
-269 FQDIYGLAPIA
+269 MQDIFGLAPIS
-280 NPNNDP
+280 NPANDP
-286 AIAAQNAAN
+286 GIAAQNNAN
-295 ATQLAS
+295 AAALA
-301 LHASKPGLDGATFAN
+301 AKQAQYPGLDGATFAN

-324 MNMQRQGAMV
+324 MSMQRKGAML

-341 NRLRLDF
+341 SRLRLDF
-348 NGFYSKLT
+348 NGFMSKLT

-375 VLPDSYQVNSGGLLT
+375 VLPDAYHVNSGGLLT
-390 SATWNQSSMPDYAST
+390 QATWNQSSMPDYAST

-430 LDFAASDTLRITGKL
+430 VDFAASDKLRLTGKL
-445 GRTQAVG
+445 GKTQAVG

-459 YVTNV
+459 YVTNL

-472 MNGLLKPADVSFPGY
+472 MNGLYKPGDVAFPGY
-487 PNTGNYNDPHLFL
+487 ANTGIFNDPHLFL

-521 ELATETGVLDALKFG
+521 DYAVESGVLDSLKFG
-536 MRLTSHQR
+536 VRLTNHQR
-544 SVLDYYNDGCE
+544 SVLDYYNDGCQ
-555 AQVPDD
+555 AQAPDD

-567 GTAQW
+567 GIAQW
-572 NGQVENRYGQGL
+572 AGQVQSRYGQGL
-584 KGGPGFLTNIW
+584 HGGPGFLSNIW
-595 QLSPGAITSYVNAPG
+595 QLSPSEITGYVNAPG

-624 FVVDEKTQA
+624 FVVNEKTQA

-638 KLVGGQW
+638 RLVGDQW
-645 KGNAGLRVVRT
+645 KGNAGLRMVRT
-656 QQVAHYNEGADAA
+656 QQAAHYNQGADAA
-669 APGDTIYPDPHN
+669 APGQTVYSDPHN
-681 GDYIHVTTSKTYTDL
+681 GDYVHVTTTRTYTDL
-696 LPSANFSY
+696 LPSANASY
-704 DLTRNLI
+704 DFTNKLI
-711 GRLAA
+711 GRVAA

-749 PVRSTNWDASIEWYF
+749 PVRSSNWDASLEWYF
-764 APQALLEL
+764 APQSLLEV

-801 STPTYP
+801 TTPTYA

-816 KGTNKGFEIAWQQPI
+816 KGRNKGVEIAWQQPI
-831 AWGFGMDLNYT
+831 AYGFGIDLNYT
-842 YALGRDSNG
+842 YAVGRDSNG

-863 AEGWY
+863 AQGWY
-868 ENDFLSARLIYSY
+868 ENDTLSARLIYSY

-893 PQYVAGAGDVSASI
+893 PQYVAGSGDVSASL
-907 NVKLTDQ
+907 NFKLTDQ
-914 LSLSFDAKNLAGALA
+914 LSLSLDAKNLAGTLA
-929 RQYVVQKDMPAAI
+929 RQYVVRKDMPAAI

-952 LKYSM
+952 LKYSL

>member
-1 MSFRLNHFASAAT
+1 MSFRLNPFASAA
-14 LLMSGALAPAHAQQA
+14 LLMSGAIAPAFAQQA
-29 ASAPAPDAAASA
+29 VPAPQAAASA
-41 VPPAAPAPTEVQVVE
+41 VPPSDVQVVE
-56 VKGIRAAY
+56 IKGIRASY
-64 ASSLGSKKS
+64 ASSLSNKKG
-73 ADSIVEVVTA
+73 ADAVVEVVTA
-83 EDVGKLPAKNVA
+83 EDIGKLPAKNVA

-122 SIRGTA
+122 SIRGTS

-175 TVYKTAQADLIEGGA
+175 TVYKTSQADLIEGGA
-190 AGSVDIETRSPL
+190 TGSVDIETRSPL
-202 SLAKQVTVDGSI
+202 SLAKQVTVDGS
-214 NAVYSTAT
+214 ATAAYSTST
-222 RKTDPQVSGLV
+222 RKTDPQISGLV
-233 GWKNDAKTL
+233 GWKNDARTV

-269 FQDIYGLAPIA
+269 MQDIFGLAPVA
-280 NPNNDP
+280 NPGNDP
-286 AIAAQNAAN
+286 TIAAQNTAN
-295 ATQLAS
+295 AAALA
-301 LHASKPGLDGATFAN
+301 AKQAQYPGLDGATFAN

-324 MNMQRQGAMV
+324 MSMQRKGAML

-341 NRLRLDF
+341 KRLRLDF

-375 VLPDSYQVNSGGLLT
+375 VLPDTYQVNSGGLLT
-390 SATWNQSSMPDYAST
+390 QATWNQSSMPDYATT

-414 YYRPGENA
+414 YYRPNESA
-422 RVYYADVD
+422 RVYYADID
-430 LDFAASDTLRITGKL
+430 LDFAASDRLRITGKL

-464 GNAGLSYQ
+464 GNTGLSYR
-472 MNGLLKPADVSFPGY
+472 MNGLYKPGDVSFPGY
-487 PNTGNYNDPHLFL
+487 ANTGNYNDPHLFL

-516 FQTDA
+516 FQSDA
-521 ELATETGVLDALKFG
+521 EVATEAGVLDAIKFG
-536 MRLTSHQR
+536 VRLTNHQR
-544 SVLDYYNDGCE
+544 SVLDYYNDGCQ
-555 AQVPDD
+555 AQVPDA

-572 NGQVENRYGQGL
+572 AGQVENRYGRGL
-584 KGGPGFLTNIW
+584 HGGPGFLSNIW
-595 QLSPGAITSYVNAPG
+595 QLSPSEITGYVNAPG

-624 FVVDEKTQA
+624 FVVNEKTQA

-638 KLVGGQW
+638 KLVGEQW
-645 KGNAGLRVVRT
+645 KGNAGLRIVRT
-656 QQVAHYNEGADAA
+656 RQVAHYNEGSDAA
-669 APGDTIYPDPHN
+669 APGDTVYPDPHN

-696 LPSANFSY
+696 LPSANFSV
-704 DLTRNLI
+704 DLTRSLI

-749 PVRSTNWDASIEWYF
+749 PVRSTNWDASLEWYF
-764 APQALLEL
+764 APQALLEV

-831 AWGFGMDLNYT
+831 AWGFGANLNYT
-842 YALGRDSNG
+842 WALGRDSNG
-851 APLAGSSRHTYN
+851 APLAGSSKHTYN

-868 ENDFLSARLIYSY
+868 ENDFLSARLTYSY

-893 PQYVAGAGDVSASI
+893 PQYVAGSGDVSASV
-907 NVKLTDQ
+907 NFKLTNQ

>member
-1 MSFRLNHFASAAT
+1 MSFRLNPFASAA
-14 LLMSGALAPAHAQQA
+14 LLMTGAMSPAFAQQA
-29 ASAPAPDAAASA
+29 APAPRPAAS
-41 VPPAAPAPTEVQVVE
+41 AAPAPAEETQTVE
-56 VKGIRAAY
+56 VKGIRASY

-73 ADSIVEVVTA
+73 ADAVVEVVTA

-128 PSLTQTLINGHS
+128 PSLTQTLVNGHS

-175 TVYKTAQADLIEGGA
+175 TVYKTSQADLIEGGA
-190 AGSVDIETRSPL
+190 TGSVDIETRSPL
-202 SLAKQVTVDGSI
+202 SLSKQVTVDGAI
-214 NAVYSTAT
+214 NAVYSTST

-233 GWKNDAKTL
+233 GWKNDARTF
-242 GVILQ
+242 GVLLQ

-259 QEFLGYNTVS
+259 QEFLGYNSVS
-269 FQDIYGLAPIA
+269 FQDIFGLAPVD

-286 AIAAQNAAN
+286 GIAAQNAAN
-295 ATQLAS
+295 AAALSAKQAQY
-301 LHASKPGLDGATFAN
+301 PGLDGATFAN

-324 MNMQRQGAMV
+324 MTMQRKGAMV
-334 DVELKPT
+334 DLEFKPT
-341 NRLRLDF
+341 SRLRLDV

-356 ETNQDSSLETEQTA
+356 QTNQDSSLETEQTA

-375 VLPDSYQVNSGGLLT
+375 VLPDTYQVNSGGLLT
-390 SATWNQSSMPDYAST
+390 QATWNPSSMPDYAST

-430 LDFAASDTLRITGKL
+430 VDFAAADTLRITGKL

-464 GNAGLSYQ
+464 GNAGLSYR
-472 MNGLLKPADVSFPGY
+472 MNGLLTPADVSFPGY
-487 PNTGNYNDPHLFL
+487 ANTGNYNDPHLFL

-521 ELATETGVLDALKFG
+521 EWATEAGVLDALKFG
-536 MRLTSHQR
+536 VRLTNHQR
-544 SVLDYYNDGCE
+544 SVLDYYNDGCQ
-555 AQVPDD
+555 AVVPDD
-561 TYTQCV
+561 TYTQCN
-567 GTAQW
+567 GIAQW
-572 NGQVENRYGQGL
+572 GGQVEDRYGQGL
-584 KGGPGFLTNIW
+584 HGGPGFLANIW
-595 QLSPGAITSYVNAPG
+595 QLSPAEITGYVNAPG

-624 FVVDEKTQA
+624 FVVNEKTQA

-638 KLVGGQW
+638 KLVGPQW

-656 QQVAHYNEGADAA
+656 QQVARYNEGSDAA
-669 APGDTIYPDPHN
+669 GPGDTIYPDPHN
-681 GDYIHVTTSKTYTDL
+681 GDYIHVTTRKTYTDL
-696 LPSANFSY
+696 LPSANLSY
-704 DLTRNLI
+704 DFTNKLV
-711 GRLAA
+711 GRFAA

-749 PVRSTNWDASIEWYF
+749 PVRSTNWDASLEWYF
-764 APQALLEL
+764 APQSLLEL

-816 KGTNKGFEIAWQQPI
+816 KGTNKGFELAWQQPI
-831 AWGFGMDLNYT
+831 ADGFGVNLNYT

-868 ENDFLSARLIYSY
+868 ENDFLSARLTYSY

-907 NVKLTDQ
+907 NWKLTGQ
-914 LSLSFDAKNLAGALA
+914 LTLSFDAKNLTGELA
-929 RQYVVQKDMPAAI
+929 RQYVVRKDMPAAI

-952 LKYSM
+952 LKYSL

>member
-1 MSFRLNHFASAAT
+1 MSFRLNPFALAAT
-14 LLMSGALAPAHAQQA
+14 LLMTGALSPARAQQA
-29 ASAPAPDAAASA
+29 APAPEPAASA
-41 VPPAAPAPTEVQVVE
+41 APQPSATPQAAADVQTVE
-56 VKGIRAAY
+56 IKGIRASY

-73 ADSIVEVVTA
+73 ADAVVEVVTA

-190 AGSVDIETRSPL
+190 TGSVDIETRSPL
-202 SLAKQVTVDGSI
+202 SLSKQLTVDGSI
-214 NAVYSTAT
+214 NAVYSTST
-222 RKTDPQVSGLV
+222 RKTDPQVSGMV
-233 GWKNDAKTL
+233 GWKNDARTF

-269 FQDIYGLAPIA
+269 FQDIYGLAA
-280 NPNNDP
+280 DDP
-286 AIAAQNAAN
+286 ALATLRAA
-295 ATQLAS
+295 
-301 LHASKPGLDGATFAN
+301 HPGLDGATFAN

-324 MNMQRQGAMV
+324 MNMQRKGAML
-334 DVELKPT
+334 DLEFKPT

-390 SATWNQSSMPDYAST
+390 QATWNPSSMPDYAST

-430 LDFAASDTLRITGKL
+430 LDYAVSDKLRITGKL
-445 GRTQAVG
+445 GKTQAVG

-464 GNAGLSYQ
+464 GNAGLAYT
-472 MNGLLKPADVSFPGY
+472 MNGLYKPADVSFPGY
-487 PNTGNYNDPHLFL
+487 ANTANFNDPHLFL

-516 FQTDA
+516 FQSDA
-521 ELATETGVLDALKFG
+521 DVSIEHGVLDSLKFG
-536 MRLTSHQR
+536 VRLTSHQR
-544 SVLDYYNDGCE
+544 SVLDYYNDGCQ

-572 NGQVENRYGQGL
+572 NGQVESRYGQGL
-584 KGGPGFLTNIW
+584 HGGPGFLTNIW

-624 FVVDEKTQA
+624 FVVNERTQA

-638 KLVGGQW
+638 RLVGEQW

-656 QQVAHYNEGADAA
+656 RQVAHYNEGADAA
-669 APGDTIYPDPHN
+669 TPGDTVYPDAHN
-681 GDYIHVTTSKTYTDL
+681 GDYIHVTTAKTYTDL

-704 DLTRNLI
+704 DITPKLI

-749 PVRSTNWDASIEWYF
+749 PVRSSNWDASLEWYF
-764 APQALLEL
+764 APQSLLEV

-801 STPTYP
+801 TTPTYP

-816 KGTNKGFEIAWQQPI
+816 KGTNKGFELAWQQPI
-831 AWGFGMDLNYT
+831 AYGFGLNLNYT
-842 YALGRDSNG
+842 YAVGRDSNG
-851 APLAGSSRHTYN
+851 ARLAGSSRHTYN

-868 ENDFLSARLIYSY
+868 ENDVLSARLTYSY

-893 PQYVAGAGDVSASI
+893 PQYVAGSGDVSASV
-907 NVKLTDQ
+907 NLKLTDQ
-914 LSLSFDAKNLAGALA
+914 LSLSFDAKNLAGTLA

-952 LKYSM
+952 LKYSL

>member
-14 LLMSGALAPAHAQQA
+14 LLMSGALAPAYAQQG
-29 ASAPAPDAAASA
+29 APVPQAAASA
-41 VPPAAPAPTEVQVVE
+41 APPAADDVQTVE
-56 VKGIRAAY
+56 IKGIRASY
-64 ASSLGSKKS
+64 ASSLGSKKN
-73 ADSIVEVVTA
+73 ADAVVEVVTA

-190 AGSVDIETRSPL
+190 TGSVDIETRSPL
-202 SLAKQVTVDGSI
+202 SLSKQLTVDGAI
-214 NAVYSTAT
+214 NAVYSTST

-233 GWKNDAKTL
+233 GWKNDAKTF

-269 FQDIYGLAPIA
+269 FQDIYGLAA
-280 NPNNDP
+280 DDP
-286 AIAAQNAAN
+286 ALATLRAA
-295 ATQLAS
+295 
-301 LHASKPGLDGATFAN
+301 HPGLDGATFAN

-324 MNMQRQGAMV
+324 MNMQRKGAML
-334 DVELKPT
+334 DLEFKPT

-390 SATWNQSSMPDYAST
+390 QATWNQSSMPDYAST

-422 RVYYADVD
+422 RVYYADI
-430 LDFAASDTLRITGKL
+430 DFDYAMSDKLRITGKL
-445 GRTQAVG
+445 GKTQAVG

-464 GNAGLSYQ
+464 GNAGLAYT
-472 MNGLLKPADVSFPGY
+472 MNGLYKPADVSFPGY
-487 PNTGNYNDPHLFL
+487 ANTGNFNDPHLFL

-505 NKVKSTDQETY
+505 NKVKSTDQENY
-516 FQTDA
+516 FQSDA
-521 ELATETGVLDALKFG
+521 DVSIERGVLDSFKFG
-536 MRLTSHQR
+536 VRLTSHQR
-544 SVLDYYNDGCE
+544 SVLDYYNDGCQ

-584 KGGPGFLTNIW
+584 HGGPGFLTNIW
-595 QLSPGAITSYVNAPG
+595 QLSPGAITGYVNAPG

-624 FVVDEKTQA
+624 FVVNERTQA

-638 KLVGGQW
+638 RLVGDQW
-645 KGNAGLRVVRT
+645 KGNAGLRAVRT

-669 APGDTIYPDPHN
+669 TPGDTVYPDAHN
-681 GDYIHVTTSKTYTDL
+681 GDYIHVTTAKTYTDL
-696 LPSANFSY
+696 LPSANFSV
-704 DLTRNLI
+704 DITPKLI

-749 PVRSTNWDASIEWYF
+749 PVRSSNWDASLEWYF
-764 APQALLEL
+764 APQSLLEL

-801 STPTYP
+801 TTPTYP

-816 KGTNKGFEIAWQQPI
+816 KGTNKGFELAWQQPI
-831 AWGFGMDLNYT
+831 AHGFGLNLNYT
-842 YALGRDSNG
+842 YAVGRDSNG
-851 APLAGSSRHTYN
+851 ARLAGSSRHTYN

-893 PQYVAGAGDVSASI
+893 PQYVAGSGDVSASV
-907 NVKLTDQ
+907 NLKLTDQ
-914 LSLSFDAKNLAGALA
+914 LSLSLDAKNLAGTLA

-952 LKYSM
+952 LKYSL